1 MKIEVLCEGQMTIRE
16 IRSIIEADVVGSAD
30 DETVVLRAC
39 ACDLLSTVLRC
50 VTGERTILLTNLTHR
65 QTVRVAEMVDA
76 VAVCFMRGR
85 RPGSDMVNLARE
97 SGIALLSTALTS
109 YEASGRLYSRG
120 LPGCS
125 HE

>member
-1 MKIEVLCEGQMTIRE
+1 MTIGE
-16 IRSIIEADVVGSAD
+16 IRTIIEADVVGAAD
-30 DETVVLRAC
+30 DQAIVLRAC

-50 VTGERTILLTNLTHR
+50 VTGEKTILLTNLTHS

-85 RPGSDMVNLARE
+85 KPGGDMVELARE
-97 SGIALLSTALTS
+97 SEIALLSTALTS
-109 YEASGRLYSRG
+109 YEASGRLYSKG